1 MNLLVALVILE
12 SLNYLEPK
20 GQALA
25 LQIVIQCLLANADSY
40 ALWIDTSGD
49 FSAEKTAQ
57 LVRHFDI
64 AVSDK
69 VLERLQVSLSFDI
82 EAVHDVLEALH
93 ISLLSSRTVGPIVRW
108 IVIDSITPLLL
119 PSLSAVSSQGHAI
132 MTTFMRRLRELARA
146 FGITIMVR
154 LLHELAPAY
163 FI

>member
-1 MNLLVALVILE
+1 
-12 SLNYLEPK
+12 
-20 GQALA
+20 
-25 LQIVIQCLLANADSY
+25 
-40 ALWIDTSGD
+40 
-49 FSAEKTAQ
+49 
-57 LVRHFDI
+57 
-64 AVSDK
+64 

-93 ISLLSSRTVGPIVRW
+93 ISLLVCFHLFLRLFVPELCYVSQSSRTVGPIVRW